1 MSPGPGLL
9 GAPRGAGHPGCRGD
23 RAPGAEPV
31 LLAVAHGTR
40 HPVGRA
46 QVRALV
52 RQVCARRPGL
62 DVRLAYMDVLQPAL
76 PYVLAT
82 LDRPAV
88 VVPLLLT
95 AGYHVRV
102 DIPAAVLARGADTA
116 LADTALHDTAPGV
129 VVAPPLGP
137 DPVLAGLL
145 HERLREAGGLW
156 ADAVVLAAAGSHD
169 PRALADVARVAADL
183 GERLS
188 APVRVAYA
196 SAARP
201 RVPQA
206 VAELRA
212 AGFRRIAVASFLLAD
227 GFFHQSLAAAG
238 ADVVTRPLGAHPL
251 LARLIL
257 ERYRAAADFGPV
269 PDPRDRS

>member
-1 MSPGPGLL
+1 MP
-9 GAPRGAGHPGCRGD
+9 D
-23 RAPGAEPV
+23 AEPV

-52 RQVCARRPGL
+52 RQVRAL
-62 DVRLAYMDVLQPAL
+62 DVRLAYVDVQQPSL
-76 PYVLAT
+76 PDVLAT

-102 DIPAAVLARGADTA
+102 DIPAAVLARGADPA
-116 LADTALHDTAPGV
+116 PHDPAHRDTAPGV

-137 DPVLAGLL
+137 DPILAELL
-145 HERLREAGGLW
+145 HERLREAGGLR
-156 ADAVVLAAAGSHD
+156 ADAVVLAAAGSSD
-169 PRALADVARVAADL
+169 PRALADVAQVAADL
-183 GERLS
+183 AERLPV
-188 APVRVAYA
+188 PVRVGYA
-196 SAARP
+196 SAAHP

-212 AGFRRIAVASFLLAD
+212 AGFRRVAVASFLLAD

-251 LARLIL
+251 LARLVL
-257 ERYRAAADFGPV
+257 ERYRAAASRAGAGTRVETAPEPGPKLHG
-269 PDPRDRS
+269 